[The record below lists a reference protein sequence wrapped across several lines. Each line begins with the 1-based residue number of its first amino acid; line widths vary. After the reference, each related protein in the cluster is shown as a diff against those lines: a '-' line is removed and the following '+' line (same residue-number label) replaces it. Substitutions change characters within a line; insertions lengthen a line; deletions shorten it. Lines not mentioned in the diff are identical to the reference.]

1 MFKPLTIIASLLWSV
16 SMSHAAPALTTRIPQ
31 FSNAQVDVWKT
42 IIYPTAG
49 HALKMH
55 RHEHDRV
62 LVALESGTL
71 KITNDNGKVH
81 MLKLQKNK
89 AYYLSRD
96 IPNELH
102 MDENITSHPI
112 KVLVVELK
120 K

>member
-16 SMSHAAPALTTRIPQ
+16 SISYAAPALTTRIHQ
-31 FSNAQVDVWKT
+31 FSNAQVNVWKT
-42 IIYPTAG
+42 IIYPKAG
-49 HALKMH
+49 QALKMH

-62 LVALESGTL
+62 LVALDSGTL
-71 KITNDNGKVH
+71 KITNDKGKVH
-81 MLKLQKNK
+81 RFKLQKNK

-102 MDENITSHPI
+102 KDENITSHPI
-112 KVLVVELK
+112 KVLVIELK